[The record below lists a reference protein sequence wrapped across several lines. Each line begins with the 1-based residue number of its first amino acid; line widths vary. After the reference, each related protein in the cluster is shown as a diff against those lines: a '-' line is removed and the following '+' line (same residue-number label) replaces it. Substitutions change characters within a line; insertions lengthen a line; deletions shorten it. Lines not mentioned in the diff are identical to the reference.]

1 MKKQFHFIF
10 LLFLGACSEPELV
23 LDNEYDEENPDYIA
37 PETIIISTDPIIQDN
52 KIISDELTVVW
63 EGNEENMEF
72 QYSLDNRPWSDW
84 SSLPTATFRYLD
96 DTLHTIL
103 VKGRYESGT
112 EEDFPDTLE
121 FEVDAID
128 GTSLRMNKLYTTVSN
143 QNTFKIDVVAEEAE
157 LLAGCGIL
165 IEYNSDALELLG
177 EGEGMDVGEFFER
190 NNGSVLAFDTT
201 ITSAGTTTLFL
212 DIGMYGGNPDYVSGT
227 GTIASLYF
235 LAKLPGEYDIEFDE
249 ENTSLRKANNQE
261 IEINTLKKGIVSIE

>member
-1 MKKQFHFIF
+1 MKKLFHFIF
-10 LLFLGACSEPELV
+10 LLFLGSCSEPELV

-84 SSLPTATFRYLD
+84 SSLPSATFRYLD

-143 QNTFKIDVVAEEAE
+143 QNTFRIDIVAEEAE

-177 EGEGMDVGEFFER
+177 EGEGVVVGEFFER
-190 NNGSVLAFDTT
+190 NNGSVLAFFRYHVNHRRYYHF
-201 ITSAGTTTLFL
+201 IFGYWYVR
-212 DIGMYGGNPDYVSGT
+212 ICGNPDYVSGT

-235 LAKLPGEYDIEFDE
+235 LAKLVGEYDIDFVE
-249 ENTSLRKANNQE
+249 ESTSF
-261 IEINTLKKGIVSIE
+261 KKIK